1 MANTAQSPTS
11 QEPPSLQHM
20 RPRLKPGYVF
30 SHMTAGLADASSAA
44 PLLFELADG
53 RRQVSLPSFAGEIL
67 PLLDGVKTI
76 PEILESLHRSQ
87 GRVPFKA
94 FFTTLQKLQS
104 QGCLEGA
111 EHLIASNAAQ
121 RAEMFERKPIWLT
134 RPIFSLELFPG
145 KLAAQPSVIAFMIAA
160 LGTILVTIS
169 FMIGAVA
176 VGQADVPTGFLKIDE
191 SYVKGLVFF
200 FAAASALI
208 TAKTLIKSLL
218 TVLLTGARSAIQLEF
233 GMFYLALKSI
243 DDKVYMAGSRRTG
256 TLAFVAVGCS
266 YFFVFAVAS
275 AASATFL
282 PNWPYLDDLFW
293 VSAVLAII
301 DLNPFRK
308 SDFASFFNIVYNQ
321 RSAIELLPYL
331 KNRGLFSISS
341 SSEKIADSGTYTAYS
356 SLAIIWTMASYNL
369 LLALINRNDS
379 TLIASALD
387 AYKNGPFAELLA
399 VTILGLALVLTFL
412 YLVFDLVQI
421 VITNILHPMKTK
433 RFLRQAKRHTQTEVL
448 QNAELVAE
456 SISNIPLFASL
467 SKDVL
472 LFLIGNSELR
482 KVAPGTHI
490 IVQETFSDEL
500 FVLLEGDI
508 AVLKRQ
514 STGAVQK
521 VASLKA
527 PTVFGENTL
536 LANTARSADVVSN
549 SACRILAIPRKVIDE
564 LLNHQNLKASAD
576 IFLDRLLLGQFV
588 TSSELFREAP
598 KEVVSLFFNE
608 GEVLSVGA
616 GRQVLEQGRTDKDFY
631 LLIRGAVD
639 VITNG
644 RVIAE
649 LAQGD
654 FFGEMALIL
663 NSPRSAS
670 VMTKEPCRLLK
681 LTAGQFWHILSKNA
695 SIALYLE
702 TVSEYRNGQGSL
714 T

>member
-1 MANTAQSPTS
+1 MTNIAQSQNSP
-11 QEPPSLQHM
+11 EPQSLQHM
-20 RPRLKPGYVF
+20 RPRLKPGHVF
-30 SHMTAGLADASSAA
+30 SRMATSDVSGEA
-44 PLLFELADG
+44 PLLFELANG
-53 RRQVSLPSFAGEIL
+53 SRQVSLPSAAGEIL
-67 PLLDGVKTI
+67 PLLDGIKTI
-76 PEILESLHRSQ
+76 PEILESLHRTQ
-87 GRVPFKA
+87 GRVPFRA
-94 FFTTLQKLQS
+94 FFTTLQKLQT

-111 EHLIASNAAQ
+111 EHLMTADAAE

-134 RPIFSLELFPG
+134 RAIFSLEVLPG
-145 KLAAQPSVIAFMIAA
+145 KLVAQPSLIAFMMAA
-160 LGTILVTIS
+160 IGTMLVTLS
-169 FMIGAVA
+169 FMIGAIA
-176 VGQADVPTGFLKIDE
+176 LGQADVPAGFLKIDE

-218 TVLLTGARSAIQLEF
+218 TLLLTGARSAIHLEL
-233 GMFYLALKSI
+233 GMFSLALKSN
-243 DDKVYMAGSRRTG
+243 DDKIYMAGGRRMG
-256 TLAFVAVGCS
+256 TLAFVAIGCS
-266 YFFVFAVAS
+266 YFFVFAIAS
-275 AASATFL
+275 ALSATFA
-282 PNWPYLDDLFW
+282 PGWPYLDDLFW

-308 SDFASFFNIVYNQ
+308 SDLSSFFNIVYNQ
-321 RSAIELLPYL
+321 RSAVELLPYL
-331 KNRGLFSISS
+331 KNRGLFSLTSK
-341 SSEKIADSGTYTAYS
+341 SEKIADSGIYTAYS
-356 SLAIIWTMASYNL
+356 TLAITWTMVSYNL
-369 LLALINRNDS
+369 MLALITRNDS
-379 TLIASALD
+379 TLITTALET
-387 AYKNGPFAELLA
+387 YNNGPFAEFLA
-399 VTILGLALVLTFL
+399 VTILGLALALSFL
-412 YLVFDLVQI
+412 YLVFDLGRII
-421 VITNILHPMKTK
+421 VTNILHPLKSK
-433 RFLRQAKRHTQTEVL
+433 RFVRQAKKQTQTEVL

-472 LFLIGNSELR
+472 LFLIGKSELR

-500 FVLLEGDI
+500 FVLLEGDV
-508 AVLKRQ
+508 AVFKRQ

-536 LANTARSADVVSN
+536 LANTARSADVVTS
-549 SACRILAIPRKVIDE
+549 SVCRILAIPRKVIDE
-564 LLNHQNLKASAD
+564 LLNHQNLRASAD
-576 IFLDRLLLGQFV
+576 AFLDRLLLGQFV

-598 KEVVSLFFNE
+598 KEIVSLFFNE
-608 GEVLSVGA
+608 GEVLSIGA
-616 GRQVLEQGRTDKDFY
+616 GRQVIEQGRTDKDFY

-644 RVIAE
+644 RVIAG
-649 LAQGD
+649 LSQGD

-681 LTAGQFWHILSKNA
+681 LSAGQFWQVLSQNA

-702 TVSEYRNGQGSL
+702 TVSENRNVQGSPS
-714 T
+714 